1 MKVTLNTNN
10 MAKAMSIVGRAAA
23 KHTTLPVLANVMLAA
38 NADGSSLTLA
48 ASNLEWS
55 IVHTMRAQVEAEGQ
69 VTIPAQFGEWV
80 KSLPA
85 STLTLESTDKH
96 AVKAATEVAKARFSG
111 VDPEQFPAFPSLDGE
126 SCTVN
131 AGALRAALNKTVFA
145 AATDMSHPALTAV
158 YFEIQ
163 GETLTLAAADGFRLS
178 QVQVTLAAPA
188 LSDFSVLIPAEML
201 RELLRLTWEDE
212 AMVTITVN
220 DLRTQ
225 VGFDLGDTQVVSRL
239 MDANFPDYRRIIP
252 TESLYTV
259 TPKRAELLAAV
270 KRAAIFAREG
280 TNAIRLELLLQ
291 GAIRVSGTSAE
302 TGEGISEV
310 EAEITG
316 EGATEVAAQGLE
328 IAFDSRFLT
337 DLLAALDTE
346 TVRMQF
352 TAPTRPG
359 VFDTGAPGFVHVV
372 MPMHIQPAQARKGK

>member
-38 NADGSSLTLA
+38 NANGSLTLA

-55 IVHTMRAQVEAEGQ
+55 IVHTISQVEVETEGQ
-69 VTIPAQFGEWV
+69 ATVPAQFAEWV
-80 KSLPA
+80 KSLPI
-85 STLTLESTDKH
+85 SISLTLESTDKH
-96 AVKAATEVAKARFSG
+96 AVKAATEVAKARFAG
-111 VDPEQFPAFPSLDGE
+111 VDPEQFPAFPSLDGD
-126 SCTVN
+126 SCMVN

-145 AATDMSHPALTAV
+145 TATDMSHPALTAV

-163 GETLTLAAADGFRLS
+163 GETLSLAAADGFRLS
-178 QVQVTLAAPA
+178 QVQVALAAPA
-188 LSDFSVLIPAEML
+188 ASDFSILVPAEML
-201 RELLRLTWEDE
+201 RELQRLTWDDE
-212 AMVTITVN
+212 ATVTITVN

-225 VGFDLGDTQVVSRL
+225 VGFDLGNTQVVSRL
-239 MDANFPDYRRIIP
+239 MDGKFPDYRRIIP
-252 TESLYTV
+252 TESLYTI
-259 TPKRAELLAAV
+259 TPKRAQLLAAV

-280 TNAIRLELLLQ
+280 TYAIRLELLLQ

-302 TGEGISEV
+302 TGEGVSEV
-310 EAEITG
+310 EAEVTG

-337 DLLAALDTE
+337 DLLAALDTD

-372 MPMHIQPAQARKGK
+372 MPMHIQSQAKGK

>member
-23 KHTTLPVLANVMLAA
+23 KHTTLPVLGNVMLSA
-38 NADGSSLTLA
+38 NDGSLTLA

-55 IVHTMRAQVEAEGQ
+55 IVHTISQVEVESEGQ
-69 VTIPAQFGEWV
+69 ATVPAQFAEWV

-85 STLTLESTDKH
+85 GPLELESTDKH
-96 AVKAATEVAKARFSG
+96 AVKGNAEGAKARFSG
-111 VDPEQFPAFPSLDGE
+111 VDPEQFPALPGLDGD
-126 SCTVN
+126 SCVIN

-158 YFEIQ
+158 FFEIQ
-163 GETLTLAAADGFRLS
+163 GDTMTLAASDGFRIS
-178 QVQVTLAAPA
+178 QVQVALAAPA
-188 LSDFSVLIPAEML
+188 TSDLSFLIPAEML
-201 RELLRLTWEDE
+201 RELQRLAWDDE
-212 AMVTITVN
+212 ETVTLTIN

-225 VGFDLGDTQVVSRL
+225 VGFYLGDTKVIARL
-239 MDANFPDYRRIIP
+239 MDGKFPDYRRIIP

-259 TPKRAELLAAV
+259 TPKRADLLAAV

-310 EAEITG
+310 EAEIAG

-328 IAFDSRFLT
+328 IAFNSRFLT
-337 DLLAALDTE
+337 DLLAALDAE
-346 TVRMQF
+346 TVRVQF

-359 VFDTGAPGFVHVV
+359 VFDTDAPGFVHVI
-372 MPMHIQPAQARKGK
+372 MPMHIQPVPVVKGK